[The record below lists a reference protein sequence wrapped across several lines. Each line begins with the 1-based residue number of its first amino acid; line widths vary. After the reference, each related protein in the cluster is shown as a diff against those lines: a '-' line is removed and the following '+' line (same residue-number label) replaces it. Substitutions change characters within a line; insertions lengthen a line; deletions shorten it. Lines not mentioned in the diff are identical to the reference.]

1 MSLPSSRTL
10 LVKVPALAAAEADGA
25 AADAQ
30 VVEAVA
36 VQQTVISES
45 SVEEVLQVTVVDTE
59 DLQLQ
64 VVDTVADSEGLLLL
78 LRMVGLHLMVAVD
91 MVVDPTETHQV
102 VAAANLGGK
111 LHSTSLQ
118 ILLLFD
124 STDRSGVRRHGYRQL
139 HLWIRTFLSTSYF
152 R

>member
-45 SVEEVLQVTVVDTE
+45 SVEVDLDMAE
-59 DLQLQ
+59 
-64 VVDTVADSEGLLLL
+64 DSEDHQLPHMAVVSVVRLLQQH
-78 LRMVGLHLMVAVD
+78 MVVLHLMVAVD